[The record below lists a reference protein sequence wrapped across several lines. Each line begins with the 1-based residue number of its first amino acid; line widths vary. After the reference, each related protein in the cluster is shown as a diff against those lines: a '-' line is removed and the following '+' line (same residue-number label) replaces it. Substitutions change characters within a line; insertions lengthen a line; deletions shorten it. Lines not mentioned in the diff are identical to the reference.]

1 MTKLTNRMSKT
12 NKFGR
17 NMYGTSYLE
26 PVMPDAPAPN
36 YRNWARAATEAGITK
51 SQRTARRRK

>member
-1 MTKLTNRMSKT
+1 MSKT
-12 NKFGR
+12 NRFGR